1 MNLNEHF
8 IFILIVFA
16 FFLSSCLTVNSDLRI
31 SGQGRGSLVLDY
43 RVSKKA
49 AGIQRDSTPDGRLIP
64 LPLNQNE
71 FRQKADALSGL
82 SITSLSSSEDPNYIY
97 IESVISFDTLQ
108 DLSSFLGIPMRIMQ
122 EGDVTRLSV
131 TLADPEYPVSL
142 ESRNI
147 ISSVFDDDTLSLSL
161 TVDGT
166 VTSVNRGQ
174 TGPNGRGALFSGDLE
189 DLYGS
194 SGFIWEVEW
203 Q

>member
-1 MNLNEHF
+1 MQSK
-8 IFILIVFA
+8 IFFSLIMIVLASVFT
-16 FFLSSCLTVNSDLRI
+16 SCLTVNSDLRI

-49 AGIQRDSTPDGRLIP
+49 AGIQRDSTPEGRLIP

-108 DLSSFLGIPMRIMQ
+108 DLSTFLEIPMEIIRD
-122 EGDVTRLSV
+122 GNVTRLSI
-131 TLADPEYPVSL
+131 TLADPEPPVSS

-147 ISSVFDDDTLSLSL
+147 ISSAFDDDTLSLSL

-174 TGPNGRGALFSGDLE
+174 AGPNGRGAVYSGDLK

-194 SGFIWEVEW
+194 GGFIWEVEW